1 MICGEL
7 TRLIGSV
14 FGGCHLFPRRS
25 VQTKRHESPKNW
37 ERETYINR
45 VQSAYLI
52 SWYFMCLFFAV
63 FFFAFVALLQRREGW
78 VWGVDVSRFQSQFN
92 HIYQPMVGADSYYI
106 WRFPESYP
114 QSSSMF
120 ESDSQNGNHPANL
133 GTGHGHGIRCFKLK
147 IRSFPHHVPKKW
159 HLGRSRNMS
168 CAARSSFFMDWEDL
182 S

>member
-1 MICGEL
+1 M
-7 TRLIGSV
+7 
-14 FGGCHLFPRRS
+14 
-25 VQTKRHESPKNW
+25 
-37 ERETYINR
+37 
-45 VQSAYLI
+45 
-52 SWYFMCLFFAV
+52 
-63 FFFAFVALLQRREGW
+63 
-78 VWGVDVSRFQSQFN
+78 SRFQSQFN

-168 CAARSSFFMDWEDL
+168 CAARSSFFYGLRGSLIVVHCDIETGYLGDL
-182 S
+182 MGFNGIYWWIYWDLLAFTLW